1 MKINR
6 TVAIIGECMIELSGQ
21 PFLPQQQRFGGDTL
35 NTALYLA
42 RLIPTLHPQYITG
55 LGTDNYSALMQK
67 AWEKEGINCQSIIT
81 IPEKLPGLYAIEI
94 DTRGERSFHY
104 WRSDAAARY
113 IATDNRFV
121 AHLDTLPD
129 DSVIYLSGISLAIL
143 TPKGKEALVTQ
154 LIRLKQRGIT
164 LIVDSN
170 YRPRLWDLIPH
181 AQEWFEKLYR
191 LSDIALVTG
200 DDEQALWQQPS
211 LTEQKIVERLHQWG
225 NNNVIVKL
233 GAKGAFWSDGENTGY
248 ICPKPIQHVIDTTA
262 AGDSFNAGFIAAWLQ
277 NYPLPTCCLWG
288 NTLAGLV
295 IQHHGAIIPHNITD
309 SFYSLI
315 KDNHETVNC

>member
-1 MKINR
+1 VKIKR

-42 RLIPTLHPQYITG
+42 RLIPTLHPHYITG
-55 LGTDNYSALMQK
+55 LGTDTYSALMQK
-67 AWEKEGINCQSIIT
+67 AWEEEGINCQSVMT

-94 DTRGERSFHY
+94 DACGERSFHY

-113 IATDNRFV
+113 IATDSRFT
-121 AHLDTLPD
+121 AHLNALPNN
-129 DSVIYLSGISLAIL
+129 SVIYLSGISLAIL
-143 TPKGKEALVTQ
+143 TQEGKESLLTQ
-154 LIRLKQRGIT
+154 LTHLKQRGIT

-170 YRPRLWDLIPH
+170 YRSRLWDSIPH
-181 AQEWFEKLYR
+181 AQEWFEKLYK

-200 DDEQALWQQPS
+200 DDEQILWQHPS
-211 LTEQKIVERLHQWG
+211 LTEQNIAQRLHQWG
-225 NNNVIVKL
+225 NQSVIVKL
-233 GAKGAFWSDGENTGY
+233 GANGAFWSDGQNTGY
-248 ICPKPIQHVIDTTA
+248 ISPNPIDSVVDTTA

-277 NYPLPTCCLWG
+277 NHSLPTCCIWG

-295 IQHHGAIIPHNITD
+295 IQHHGAIIPHQVTD
-309 SFYSLI
+309 SFYTLI
-315 KDNHETVNC
+315 KDNHDTVNC

>member
-1 MKINR
+1 MKTNK

-42 RLIPTLHPQYITG
+42 RLIPTLHPYYMTG
-55 LGTDNYSALMQK
+55 LGSDTYSTLMKK
-67 AWEKEGINCQSIIT
+67 AWEEEGINCQSVIT

-94 DTRGERSFHY
+94 DAHGERSFHY

-113 IATDNRFV
+113 IATDKRF
-121 AHLDTLPD
+121 LDSFDALPD

-143 TPKGKEALVTQ
+143 THEGKIALLTLLAQ
-154 LIRLKQRGIT
+154 LKQRGIT

-170 YRPRLWDLIPH
+170 YRPRLWDSIPH

-200 DDEQALWQQPS
+200 DDEKMLWQQPI
-211 LTEQKIVERLHQWG
+211 LTEQSIAQRLHQWG
-225 NNNVIVKL
+225 NQNVIVKL
-233 GAKGAFWSDGENTGY
+233 GTHGAFWSDGNNTGY
-248 ICPKPIQHVIDTTA
+248 VSPKPIDSVIDTTA
-262 AGDSFNAGFIAAWLQ
+262 AGDSFNAAFIAAWLQ
-277 NYPLPTCCLWG
+277 NQSLSTCCLWG

-295 IQHHGAIIPHNITD
+295 IQHHGAIIPHEITD
-309 SFYSLI
+309 SFYTLI
-315 KDNHETVNC
+315 KDNHDTVNC

>member
-1 MKINR
+1 MKTNR

-42 RLIPTLHPQYITG
+42 RLIPTLHPYYITG
-55 LGTDNYSALMQK
+55 LGTDTYSTLMQK
-67 AWEKEGINCQSIIT
+67 AWEEEGINCQYIIT

-94 DTRGERSFHY
+94 DPCGERSFHY
-104 WRSDAAARY
+104 WRNDAATRY
-113 IATDNRFV
+113 IATDSRFTT
-121 AHLDTLPD
+121 HLNALPNN
-129 DSVIYLSGISLAIL
+129 SVIYLSGISLAIL
-143 TPKGKEALVTQ
+143 TPEGKESLLTQ
-154 LIRLKQRGIT
+154 LIHLKQRGIT

-170 YRPRLWDLIPH
+170 YRPRLWDSIPH

-200 DDEQALWQQPS
+200 DDEQMLWQQPV
-211 LTEQKIVERLHQWG
+211 LTEQDIAQRLHQWG
-225 NNNVIVKL
+225 NQNVIVKL
-233 GAKGAFWSDGENTGY
+233 GAHGAFWSDGIDTGY
-248 ICPKPIQHVIDTTA
+248 LSPKPIDYVVDTTA

-277 NYPLPTCCLWG
+277 NNRLPTCCLWG

-295 IQHHGAIIPHNITD
+295 IQHHGAIIPHQVTD
-309 SFYSLI
+309 SFYTLI
-315 KDNHETVNC
+315 KDNHDTVNC